1 MNSPIIGTKSM
12 VVSPHYLASMA
23 GNEIL
28 GKGGNAFDAA
38 VAVSAC
44 IGVVY
49 PHMAG
54 IGGDMFWLTYDSKSN
69 KIDAYNGSG
78 RAGSTVN
85 RSIYEGEKKIPFRGI
100 KSAITVPG
108 MVDSWV
114 AILERYGTMSLN
126 EVLQPAITYA
136 EKGFPIS
143 NDQVHFTEQTKN
155 LLAQTATTSKIYL
168 PDGQVPKAGTRFIQ
182 SDLAKSLKAIATG
195 GRSTF
200 YEGALA
206 KEIITYLQ
214 SEGGY
219 LTLDDF
225 ARHHGEWVE
234 PLSVTYRDYTI
245 YQVPPNSQGFVG
257 LMALNILENVDFSQV
272 PYNSSEYFHILVEAL
287 KESFVYRNQY
297 LTDPEFADIPLEK
310 LLSKSMGKNLFEQI
324 HHTAASIS
332 SPPVGSDTAYAAV
345 VDQEGN
351 AVSFIGSLYHEFG
364 SGIVAGDTGILLQ
377 NRGSFFSLDPNHVNT
392 LEPNKRSFHTLMPA
406 LACQNGKPKIV
417 YGTQGGEGQPQT
429 QTVMITRM
437 IDYGVKPQEAISE
450 PRFVWGRTWGDECET
465 LRIENR
471 VELCEIEQLKERG
484 HDVEV
489 VEAFDAAMGHA
500 HAILIDENH
509 FLIGGV
515 DPRSDGAA
523 IGS

>member
-1 MNSPIIGTKSM
+1 MNTPIIGTKSM

-23 GNEIL
+23 GNTIL
-28 GKGGNAFDAA
+28 EKGGNAFDAA

-44 IGVVY
+44 LGVVY
-49 PHMAG
+49 PHMTG
-54 IGGDMFWLTYDSKSN
+54 IGGDMFWLTFNSRN
-69 KIDAYNGSG
+69 QEVAAYNGSG
-78 RAGSTVN
+78 RTGSAVN
-85 RSIYEGEKKIPFRGI
+85 RGLYKNEEKIPFRGI

-114 AILERYGTMSLN
+114 AILERYGTMSLQD
-126 EVLQPAITYA
+126 VLQPAISYA
-136 EKGFPIS
+136 DKGFPIT
-143 NDQVHFTEQTKN
+143 NDQVHFTEKNKEILLQHATTAAIYTKN
-155 LLAQTATTSKIYL
+155 
-168 PDGQVPKAGTRFIQ
+168 GQVPKAGTRFIQ
-182 SDLAKSLKAIATG
+182 SHLAKSLQVLAEK
-195 GRSTF
+195 GRDAF
-200 YEGALA
+200 YHGALA
-206 KEIITYLQ
+206 EEMVSYIQ

-219 LTLDDF
+219 LTRADF
-225 ARHHGEWVE
+225 ANHHGEWVE
-234 PLSVTYRDYTI
+234 PISVQYRDYTI

-257 LMALNILENVDFSQV
+257 LMALNILENVDFSKI
-272 PYNSSEYFHILVEAL
+272 PLNSSAYYHILVEAL

-297 LTDPEFADIPLEK
+297 LTDPDFSHIPLEE
-310 LLSKSMGKNLFEQI
+310 LLDKQFSKELFEKI
-324 HHTAASIS
+324 ENNSKSIS

-345 VDQEGN
+345 VDSEGN

-364 SGIVAGDTGILLQ
+364 SGLVAGETGILMQ
-377 NRGSFFSLDPNHVNT
+377 NRGSFFSLDANHVNT

-406 LACQNGKPKIV
+406 LACQNGVPKIV

-437 IDYGVKPQEAISE
+437 IDYGMNPQEAISQ
-450 PRFVWGRTWGDECET
+450 PRFVWGRTWGEECET
-465 LRIENR
+465 LRLESRVGKQIIEK
-471 VELCEIEQLKERG
+471 LSERG
-484 HDVEV
+484 HDIEV

-500 HAILIDENH
+500 NAILIDENH